1 MDAKAT
7 KPAWIRTKRFPPN
20 LYLRRNGN
28 YYLRTFS
35 GGKEKWT
42 SLKTDILEV
51 AKSKL
56 RDHMDRIAAFRVSGI
71 RQVSGPLGFE
81 QALAIFMGQLKASA
95 KRPNTK
101 AFYEAGAKLVQRTW
115 PDIVSTKLPSL
126 TALDVQTW
134 LQCFV
139 ANAKP
144 HVPPRAKSPARTS
157 SGASVTTLKCALGT
171 LRKILDIAVL
181 SGHLPSNPA
190 RHANVASTMK
200 ELIGKIDREQ
210 SERGDSLTLPSRQ
223 DFGKL
228 VELVRNAGVS
238 DCRAA
243 ADYIEFIAYC
253 GARKNEAINVEWRDI
268 DFREGSIRLRV
279 TKNGKVRH
287 PPMFGSMR
295 TLLERLKCERGQ
307 TRQNDPVL
315 LVKEAQGFITSAC
328 RKLGI
333 PRFTT
338 HGLRHYFG
346 TTCLEL
352 GVDAPTVAKW
362 LGHKDKGALL
372 LKIYAHVRPDHEK
385 RMIRK
390 VDLGGFGTMGHPATP
405 GDHNLG

>member
-1 MDAKAT
+1 
-7 KPAWIRTKRFPPN
+7 
-20 LYLRRNGN
+20 
-28 YYLRTFS
+28 
-35 GGKEKWT
+35 
-42 SLKTDILEV
+42 V
-51 AKSKL
+51 
-56 RDHMDRIAAFRVSGI
+56 
-71 RQVSGPLGFE
+71 
-81 QALAIFMGQLKASA
+81 
-95 KRPNTK
+95 
-101 AFYEAGAKLVQRTW
+101 
-115 PDIVSTKLPSL
+115 
-126 TALDVQTW
+126 
-134 LQCFV
+134 
-139 ANAKP
+139 
-144 HVPPRAKSPARTS
+144 
-157 SGASVTTLKCALGT
+157 
-171 LRKILDIAVL
+171 
-181 SGHLPSNPA
+181 
-190 RHANVASTMK
+190 K

-268 DFREGSIRLRV
+268 DFRKGSIRLRV

-315 LVKEAQGFITSAC
+315 LVKDAQGFITSAC

-385 RMIRK
+385 RMIQK
-390 VDLGGFGTMGHPATP
+390 VDLGGFGTMGHMNPERLTAMSHESAERRFHQGAFYLMDMAAWSDKEFDPKDVMGVVSVMAYLGAYAYPDANLYHLRQAMMTALEFLKPKMDVELLVNRATEMAEVFRRP
-405 GDHNLG
+405 WTEEPPRDQAYRTI